1 MWFNKTWEE
10 ALKEFNSNALNGL
23 SSEDAKKRLET
34 NGENKLSEKKKKSIL
49 ELFFAQINDV
59 MIYILL
65 IAALISGAIG
75 EISDSIIILIV
86 ILVNALIGLI
96 QESKAEKALDALKQ
110 LSTPKAVVKRD
121 GQLKE
126 IPSEEVVVGDIVI
139 IDAGRYIPADLRLIE
154 SANLKIEESAFT
166 GESVPSDKN
175 PETISSE
182 ENLPIG
188 DQHNMV
194 FMSTLATYGRG
205 SGIVTATG
213 MDTQIGKIAK
223 MLDSESDDTTPLQK
237 KLAQL
242 GKTLGFAAVGI
253 SILMFIISMFQGRNF
268 MDMFM
273 TSISLAVAAIPEGLP
288 AIVAI
293 VLALGV
299 QRMIKE
305 NAIIRKLPAVE
316 TLGSVNII
324 CSDKTGT
331 LTINKM
337 TVKKYFVNGELKS
350 LEDADIQDKTTKLLI
365 DGMILCNDATSTES
379 SKTGD
384 PTEIALLDVGT
395 KFNIFK
401 DDLNKEHKRVNEIP
415 FDSDRKLMTTLNKYN
430 ENYFKKDDNDID
442 SSLEKSTNSN
452 GCYYAFTKGA
462 IDSILKI
469 SNKILINGEVKDFT
483 DELKASI
490 LESSNN
496 MSDEALRVL
505 ALGYKVL
512 ENEHVEIDTLEN
524 NLTFVG
530 LMGMID
536 PPREEVKGSIELSK
550 KAGIRT
556 IMITGDH
563 KNTAVA
569 IAKELGI
576 AENISEAMSGSEID
590 TYSDEEFVKIVNNYR
605 IFARVSPEHKVKI
618 VKAFKSYNNIV
629 SMTGDGVND
638 APSLKAA
645 DIGVAMGITGTD
657 VAKGAADMV
666 LTDDN
671 FTTIVRAVEEGRN
684 IFNNIKKSIIF
695 LLSCNLGE
703 IIALFFA
710 ILFNW
715 ATPLLPIHILWVN
728 LITDS
733 FPALSLGVDPGD
745 HGVMDA
751 NPRNPKESLF
761 AGRMG
766 KLLLING
773 ALIGITTLVAFK
785 LGEKLYPESLI
796 HAQTMAFVVLSVSQ
810 LFYSLSMRNETKSLF
825 QVGVFKNKWLIGSIV
840 LGIGLQFIIITV
852 PVLASTFKVYA
863 LTLSD
868 WGIVFLLSLVPFII
882 NEIIKV
888 FFRMKDK

>member
-1 MWFNKTWEE
+1 MWFNKSSEE
-10 ALKEFNSNALNGL
+10 IIKELSSNVINGL
-23 SSEDAKKRLET
+23 SSADAKLILEK
-34 NGENKLSEKKKKSIL
+34 NGPNKLQGKKKKSTFQ
-49 ELFFAQINDV
+49 LFLSQINDA

-65 IAALISGAIG
+65 VAAVISAIVG
-75 EISDSIIILIV
+75 EISDAIIILIV
-86 ILVNALIGLI
+86 IFVNAIIGVI
-96 QESKAEKALDALKQ
+96 QESKAEKALEALKSM
-110 LSTPKAVVKRD
+110 STPKALVKRD
-121 GQLKE
+121 GSIIE

-166 GESVPSDKN
+166 GESVPAEKNSDIIN
-175 PETISSE
+175 E
-182 ENLPIG
+182 ENDVPIG
-188 DQHNMV
+188 DQHNMA

-205 SGIVTATG
+205 TGIVIATG

-223 MLDSESDDTTPLQK
+223 MLDAEDENTTPLQK

-253 SILMFIISMFQGRNF
+253 SIVMFIVSMFQGRDF
-268 MDMFM
+268 LEMFM

-305 NAIIRKLPAVE
+305 NAIIRKLPSVE

-337 TVKKYFVNGELKS
+337 TVKKFYINGETKN
-350 LEDADIQDKTTKLLI
+350 LEEIDIKNDESKLLV
-365 DGMILCNDATSTES
+365 DGMILCNDATS
-379 SKTGD
+379 KDGVQTGD
-384 PTEIALLDVGT
+384 PTEVALIDVGN
-395 KFNIFK
+395 KINIFK
-401 DDLNKEHKRVNEIP
+401 EDLNKAHKRVNEIP
-415 FDSDRKLMTTLNKYN
+415 FDSDRKLMTTVNTYDKGFN
-430 ENYFKKDDNDID
+430 V
-442 SSLEKSTNSN
+442 
-452 GCYYAFTKGA
+452 FTKGA

-469 SNKILINGEVKDFT
+469 SNKILINGEIKDFT
-483 DELKASI
+483 KEEKEKVLMASN
-490 LESSNN
+490 L
-496 MSDEALRVL
+496 MSDDALRVL
-505 ALGYKVL
+505 ALGYKVIDT
-512 ENEHVEIDTLEN
+512 EHVAIDDLEKD
-524 NLTFVG
+524 LIFVG

-536 PPREEVKGSIELSK
+536 PPREEVKGSIQVSK
-550 KAGIRT
+550 NAGIRT

-576 AENISEAMSGSEID
+576 ANDISEAMSGSEID
-590 TYSDEEFVKIVNNYR
+590 TYSDEEFTKIVNNYR
-605 IFARVSPEHKVKI
+605 VFARVSPEHKVKI
-618 VKAFKSYNNIV
+618 VKAFKAHGNIV

-671 FTTIVRAVEEGRN
+671 FTTIVSAVEEGRN
-684 IFNNIKKSIIF
+684 IFNNIKKSILF

-703 IIALFFA
+703 VVALFVA
-710 ILFNW
+710 ILLNW
-715 ATPLLPIHILWVN
+715 AAPLLPIHILWVN

-745 HGVMDA
+745 KGVMELP
-751 NPRNPKESLF
+751 PRNPKESLF

-766 KLLLING
+766 KLLILNG
-773 ALIGITTLVAFK
+773 ILIGANTLFAFV
-785 LGEKLYPESLI
+785 LGEYLYSDSLR

-810 LFYSLSMRNETKSLF
+810 LFYSLAMRNETKSLF
-825 QVGVFKNKWLIGSIV
+825 QVGVFKNKWLIGSV
-840 LGIGLQFIIITV
+840 LLGILLQLAIITI
-852 PVLASTFKVYA
+852 PFTASVFKVYP
-863 LTLSD
+863 LTLTD
-868 WGIVFLLSLVPFII
+868 WGIVILISLIPFVI
-882 NEIIKV
+882 NEIIKI
-888 FFRMKDK
+888 FFRMKDKK

>member
-1 MWFNKTWEE
+1 MWFNKGSEE
-10 ALKEFNSNALNGL
+10 IIQELSSNLINGL
-23 SSEDAKKRLET
+23 SSSEAKSRLEK
-34 NGENKLSEKKKKSIL
+34 NGLNKLQGKKKKSL
-49 ELFFAQINDV
+49 LQLFFSQINDV

-65 IAALISGAIG
+65 IAAIISAIVG
-75 EISDSIIILIV
+75 EISDAIIILIV
-86 ILVNALIGLI
+86 IFVNAIIGVI
-96 QESKAEKALDALKQ
+96 QESKAEKALEALKSM
-110 LSTPKAVVKRD
+110 STPKALVRRD
-121 GQLKE
+121 GNVIE
-126 IPSEEVVVGDIVI
+126 IPSEEVVVGDIIV

-154 SANLKIEESAFT
+154 TANLKIEESAFT
-166 GESVPSDKN
+166 GESVPSEKN
-175 PETISSE
+175 SHVIV
-182 ENLPIG
+182 ENKEVPIG
-188 DQHNMV
+188 DQHNMA
-194 FMSTLATYGRG
+194 FMSTLVTYGRG
-205 SGIVTATG
+205 VGIVVNTG
-213 MDTQIGKIAK
+213 MNTQIGKIAK
-223 MLDSESDDTTPLQK
+223 MLDEEDDNTTPLQK

-253 SILMFIISMFQGRNF
+253 SILMFIVSMFQGRDF
-268 MDMFM
+268 LEMFM

-305 NAIIRKLPAVE
+305 NAIIRKLPSVE

-337 TVKKYFVNGELKS
+337 TVKKYYVNGEITNLQNI
-350 LEDADIQDKTTKLLI
+350 DIDNNETKLLVH
-365 DGMILCNDATSTES
+365 GMILCNDATSIDGIQ
-379 SKTGD
+379 TGD
-384 PTEIALLDVGT
+384 PTEVALIDVGN
-395 KFNIFK
+395 KVNILK
-401 DDLNKEHKRVNEIP
+401 EDLNKEFKRVNEIP
-415 FDSDRKLMTTLNKYN
+415 FDSDRKLMTTVNSYNNKYN
-430 ENYFKKDDNDID
+430 I
-442 SSLEKSTNSN
+442 
-452 GCYYAFTKGA
+452 FTKGA

-469 SNKILINGEVKDFT
+469 SNKILVNGEIKEFTNKEKDAT
-483 DELKASI
+483 LK
-490 LESSNN
+490 SSNS
-496 MSDEALRVL
+496 MSDDALRVL
-505 ALGYKVL
+505 ALAYKTID
-512 ENEHVEIDTLEN
+512 NEHVAIDELEKD
-524 NLTFVG
+524 LIFVG

-576 AENISEAMSGSEID
+576 ADDISQAMAGSEID
-590 TYSDEEFVKIVNNYR
+590 SYSDEEFNKIINNYR
-605 IFARVSPEHKVKI
+605 VFARVSPEHKVKI
-618 VKAFKSYNNIV
+618 VKAFKSYDNIV

-671 FTTIVRAVEEGRN
+671 FTTIVKAVEEGRN

-703 IIALFFA
+703 VVALFVA
-710 ILFNW
+710 ILLNW
-715 ATPLLPIHILWVN
+715 PSPLLPIHILWVN

-745 HGVMDA
+745 EGVMDLS
-751 NPRNPKESLF
+751 PRSPKESLF

-766 KLLLING
+766 ILLILNG
-773 ALIGITTLVAFK
+773 ILIGANTLFAFL
-785 LGEKLYPESLI
+785 LGEYLYPESLR

-825 QVGVFKNKWLIGSIV
+825 QVGILKNKWLICSV
-840 LGIGLQFIIITV
+840 LFGILIQFAIITI
-852 PVLASTFKVYA
+852 PFTATIFKVYS
-863 LTLSD
+863 LTLKD
-868 WGIVFLLSLVPFII
+868 WGIVILISLIPFIV
-882 NEIIKV
+882 NEIVKI
-888 FFRMKDK
+888 FFRFSDKKLNK

>member
-1 MWFNKTWEE
+1 MWFNKESDKIISE
-10 ALKEFNSNALNGL
+10 LSSNLINGL
-23 SSEDAKKRLET
+23 SSSEAKSRLEK
-34 NGENKLSEKKKKSIL
+34 NGLNKLQGKKKKTIL
-49 ELFFAQINDV
+49 QLFFAQINDV

-65 IAALISGAIG
+65 IAAIISFAVG
-75 EISDSIIILIV
+75 EVSDSIIILIV
-86 ILVNALIGLI
+86 IFVNAIIGVI
-96 QESKAEKALDALKQ
+96 QESKAEKALEALKNM
-110 LSTPKAVVKRD
+110 STPKALVRRD
-121 GQLKE
+121 GNTIE

-139 IDAGRYIPADLRLIE
+139 IDAGRYIPADLRIIE

-166 GESVPSDKN
+166 GESVPSEKTSDIINEDK
-175 PETISSE
+175 EV
-182 ENLPIG
+182 PIG
-188 DQHNMV
+188 DQHNMA
-194 FMSTLATYGRG
+194 FMSTLVTYGRG
-205 SGIVTATG
+205 VGIAVNTG
-213 MDTQIGKIAK
+213 METQIGKIAK
-223 MLDSESDDTTPLQK
+223 MLDEEEDNTTPLQK

-253 SILMFIISMFQGRNF
+253 SIIMFIVSIFQGRDF
-268 MDMFM
+268 LEMFM

-305 NAIIRKLPAVE
+305 NAIIRKLPSVE

-337 TVKKYFVNGELKS
+337 TVKKFYVNGEIKN
-350 LEDADIQDKTTKLLI
+350 LETIDIKNNETNLLVN
-365 DGMILCNDATSTES
+365 GMVLCNDATSNDGVQ
-379 SKTGD
+379 TGD
-384 PTEIALLDVGT
+384 PTEIALIDVGNKVNIT
-395 KFNIFK
+395 KE
-401 DDLNKEHKRVNEIP
+401 DLNKEHKRVNEIP
-415 FDSDRKLMTTLNKYN
+415 FDSDRKLMTTVNKY
-430 ENYFKKDDNDID
+430 D
-442 SSLEKSTNSN
+442 SKFNV
-452 GCYYAFTKGA
+452 FTKGA

-469 SNKILINGEVKDFT
+469 SNKILINDKVEDFT
-483 DELKASI
+483 KEKKDEVLKASN
-490 LESSNN
+490 L
-496 MSDEALRVL
+496 MSDDALRVL
-505 ALGYKVL
+505 ALAYKSIDS
-512 ENEHVEIDTLEN
+512 EHVAIDDLEKD
-524 NLTFVG
+524 LIFVG

-576 AENISEAMSGSEID
+576 ANDISEAMAGSEID
-590 TYSDEEFVKIVNNYR
+590 TYSDEEFTKIVNNYR
-605 IFARVSPEHKVKI
+605 VFARVSPEHKVKI
-618 VKAFKSYNNIV
+618 VKAFKSYGNIV

-638 APSLKAA
+638 APSLKTA

-671 FTTIVRAVEEGRN
+671 FTTIVKAVEEGRN

-703 IIALFFA
+703 VVALFVA
-710 ILFNW
+710 ILLNW
-715 ATPLLPIHILWVN
+715 PAPLLPIHILWVN

-745 HGVMDA
+745 KGVMELQ
-751 NPRNPKESLF
+751 PRSPNESLF
-761 AGRMG
+761 SGRMG
-766 KLLLING
+766 ILLILNG
-773 ALIGITTLVAFK
+773 ILIGATTLFAFV
-785 LGEKLYPESLI
+785 LGEYLYPDSLK

-825 QVGVFKNKWLIGSIV
+825 QVGVFKNKWLIGS
-840 LGIGLQFIIITV
+840 LLFGILLQLAIISIPFT
-852 PVLASTFKVYA
+852 ANIFKVYS
-863 LTLSD
+863 LDFKD
-868 WGIVFLLSLVPFII
+868 WGLVILISLIPFVI
-882 NEIIKV
+882 NEIAKI
-888 FFRMKDK
+888 FFRANDKNKAM

>member
-1 MWFNKTWEE
+1 MWFNKSSEE
-10 ALKEFNSNALNGL
+10 IIKELSSNVINGL
-23 SSEDAKKRLET
+23 SSADAKLILEK
-34 NGENKLSEKKKKSIL
+34 NGPNKLQGKKKKSTFQ
-49 ELFFAQINDV
+49 LFLSQINDA

-65 IAALISGAIG
+65 VAAVISAIVG
-75 EISDSIIILIV
+75 EISDAIIILIV
-86 ILVNALIGLI
+86 IFVNAIIGVI
-96 QESKAEKALDALKQ
+96 QESKAEKALEALKSM
-110 LSTPKAVVKRD
+110 STPKALVKRD
-121 GQLKE
+121 GSIIE

-166 GESVPSDKN
+166 GESVPAEKNSDIIN
-175 PETISSE
+175 E
-182 ENLPIG
+182 ENDVPIG
-188 DQHNMV
+188 DQHNMA

-205 SGIVTATG
+205 TGIVIATG

-223 MLDSESDDTTPLQK
+223 MLDADENTTPLQE

-253 SILMFIISMFQGRNF
+253 SIVMFIVSMFQGRDF
-268 MDMFM
+268 LEMFM

-305 NAIIRKLPAVE
+305 NAIIRKLPSVE

-337 TVKKYFVNGELKS
+337 TVKKFYINGETKN
-350 LEDADIQDKTTKLLI
+350 LEEIDIKNDESKLLV
-365 DGMILCNDATSTES
+365 DGMILCNDATS
-379 SKTGD
+379 KDGVQTGD
-384 PTEIALLDVGT
+384 PTEVALIDVGN
-395 KFNIFK
+395 KINIFK
-401 DDLNKEHKRVNEIP
+401 EDLNKAHKRVNEIP
-415 FDSDRKLMTTLNKYN
+415 FDSDRKLMTTVNTYDKGFN
-430 ENYFKKDDNDID
+430 V
-442 SSLEKSTNSN
+442 
-452 GCYYAFTKGA
+452 FTKGA

-469 SNKILINGEVKDFT
+469 SNKILINGEIKDFT
-483 DELKASI
+483 KEEKEKVLMASN
-490 LESSNN
+490 L
-496 MSDEALRVL
+496 MSDDALRVL
-505 ALGYKVL
+505 ALGYKVIDT
-512 ENEHVEIDTLEN
+512 EHVAIDELEKD
-524 NLTFVG
+524 LIFVG

-536 PPREEVKGSIELSK
+536 PPREEVKGSIQVSK
-550 KAGIRT
+550 NAGIRT

-576 AENISEAMSGSEID
+576 ANDISEAMSGSEID
-590 TYSDEEFVKIVNNYR
+590 TYSDEEFTKIVNNYR
-605 IFARVSPEHKVKI
+605 VFARVSPEHKVKI
-618 VKAFKSYNNIV
+618 VKAFKAHGNIV

-671 FTTIVRAVEEGRN
+671 FTTIVSAVEEGRN
-684 IFNNIKKSIIF
+684 IFNNIKKSILF

-703 IIALFFA
+703 VVALFVA
-710 ILFNW
+710 ILLNW
-715 ATPLLPIHILWVN
+715 AAPLLPIHILWVN

-745 HGVMDA
+745 KGVMELP
-751 NPRNPKESLF
+751 PRNPKESLF

-766 KLLLING
+766 KLLILNG
-773 ALIGITTLVAFK
+773 ILIGANTLFAFV
-785 LGEKLYPESLI
+785 LGEYLYPDSLR

-810 LFYSLSMRNETKSLF
+810 LFYSLAMRNETKSLF
-825 QVGVFKNKWLIGSIV
+825 QVGVFKNKWLIGSV
-840 LGIGLQFIIITV
+840 LLGILLQLAIITI
-852 PVLASTFKVYA
+852 PFTASVFKVYP
-863 LTLSD
+863 LTLTD
-868 WGIVFLLSLVPFII
+868 WGIVILISLIPFVI
-882 NEIIKV
+882 NEIIKI
-888 FFRMKDK
+888 FFRMKDKK

>member
-1 MWFNKTWEE
+1 MWFNKTSEE
-10 ALKEFNSNALNGL
+10 AVKELNSNALNGL
-23 SSEDAKKRLET
+23 SSTDAKERLET
-34 NGENKLSEKKKKSIL
+34 NGENKLAGKKKKSIAM
-49 ELFFAQINDV
+49 LFFIQINDV

-65 IAALISGAIG
+65 GAALISGIVG
-75 EISDSIIILIV
+75 EISDAVIILIV
-86 ILVNALIGLI
+86 ILVNALIGLV
-96 QESKAEKALDALKQ
+96 QESKAEKALDALKK
-110 LSTPKAVVKRD
+110 LSTPKALVKRD

-139 IDAGRYIPADLRLIE
+139 IDAGRYIPADLRILE

-166 GESVPSDKN
+166 GESVPADKN
-175 PETISSE
+175 SETIVSE
-182 ENLPIG
+182 GDVPIG
-188 DQHNMV
+188 DQHNML

-205 SGIVTATG
+205 TGIVTSTG

-223 MLDSESDDTTPLQK
+223 MLDAEGDDTTPLQK

-253 SILMFIISMFQGRNF
+253 SILMLIISMFQGRNF

-337 TVKKYFVNGELKS
+337 TVKKFFVNNELKA
-350 LEDADIQDKTTKLLI
+350 LEDVNVTDGTTKLLI

-384 PTEIALLDVGT
+384 PTEIALLDVGN

-401 DDLNKEHKRVNEIP
+401 DDLNTTHKRVNEIP

-430 ENYFKKDDNDID
+430 ENYY
-442 SSLEKSTNSN
+442 T
-452 GCYYAFTKGA
+452 FTKGA

-469 SNKILINGEVKDFT
+469 STKILIGGEVKYFT
-483 DELKASI
+483 DELKANV
-490 LESSNN
+490 LTSSNA
-496 MSDEALRVL
+496 MSDDALRVL
-505 ALGYKVL
+505 ALGYKIL
-512 ENEHVEIDTLEN
+512 ENEHVAIDNLED
-524 NLTFVG
+524 NLIFIG

-576 AENISEAMSGSEID
+576 AENIAQAMSGSEID
-590 TYSDEEFVKIVNNYR
+590 TYSDEEFIKIVNNYR

-618 VKAFKSYNNIV
+618 VKAFKSYGNIV

-671 FTTIVRAVEEGRN
+671 FTTIVKAVEEGRN
-684 IFNNIKKSIIF
+684 IFNNIKKSILF

-703 IIALFFA
+703 VIALFFA

-733 FPALSLGVDPGD
+733 FPALALGVDPGD
-745 HGVMDA
+745 HDVMSKQ
-751 NPRNPKESLF
+751 PRSPKESLF

-766 KLLLING
+766 RLLIING
-773 ALIGITTLVAFK
+773 ILIGVTTLIAFK
-785 LGEKLYPESLI
+785 LGERLYPGSLM

-810 LFYSLSMRNETKSLF
+810 LFYSLTMRNETKSLF

-840 LGIGLQFIIITV
+840 FGISLQLIIITV
-852 PVLASTFKVYA
+852 PVLASIFKVYS
-863 LTLSD
+863 LTVSD
-868 WGIVFLLSLVPFII
+868 WGLVIVLSLVPFII
-882 NEIIKV
+882 NEFIKI

>member
-1 MWFNKTWEE
+1 MWFNKSSEE
-10 ALKEFNSNALNGL
+10 IIKELSSNVINGL
-23 SSEDAKKRLET
+23 SSADAKLILEK
-34 NGENKLSEKKKKSIL
+34 NGPNKLQGKKKKSTFQ
-49 ELFFAQINDV
+49 LFLSQINDA

-65 IAALISGAIG
+65 VAAVISAIVG
-75 EISDSIIILIV
+75 EISDAIIILIV
-86 ILVNALIGLI
+86 IFVNAIIGVI
-96 QESKAEKALDALKQ
+96 QESKAEKALEALKSM
-110 LSTPKAVVKRD
+110 STPKALVKRD
-121 GQLKE
+121 GSIIE

-166 GESVPSDKN
+166 GESVPAEKNSDIIN
-175 PETISSE
+175 E
-182 ENLPIG
+182 ENDVPIG
-188 DQHNMV
+188 DQHNMA

-205 SGIVTATG
+205 TGIVIATG

-223 MLDSESDDTTPLQK
+223 MLDAEDENTTPLQK

-253 SILMFIISMFQGRNF
+253 SIVMFIVSMFQGRDF
-268 MDMFM
+268 LEMFM

-305 NAIIRKLPAVE
+305 NAIIRKLPSVE

-337 TVKKYFVNGELKS
+337 TVKKFYINGETKN
-350 LEDADIQDKTTKLLI
+350 LEEIDIKNDESKLLV
-365 DGMILCNDATSTES
+365 DGMILCNDATS
-379 SKTGD
+379 KDGVQTGD
-384 PTEIALLDVGT
+384 PTEVALIDVGN
-395 KFNIFK
+395 KINIFK
-401 DDLNKEHKRVNEIP
+401 EDLNKAHKRVNEIP
-415 FDSDRKLMTTLNKYN
+415 FDSDRKLMTTVNTYDKVFN
-430 ENYFKKDDNDID
+430 V
-442 SSLEKSTNSN
+442 
-452 GCYYAFTKGA
+452 FTKGA

-469 SNKILINGEVKDFT
+469 SNKILINGEIKDFT
-483 DELKASI
+483 KEEKEKVLMASN
-490 LESSNN
+490 L
-496 MSDEALRVL
+496 MSDDALRVL
-505 ALGYKVL
+505 ALGYKVIDT
-512 ENEHVEIDTLEN
+512 EHVAIDDLEKD
-524 NLTFVG
+524 LIFVG

-536 PPREEVKGSIELSK
+536 PPREEVKSSIQVSK
-550 KAGIRT
+550 NAGIRT

-576 AENISEAMSGSEID
+576 ANDISEAMSGSEID
-590 TYSDEEFVKIVNNYR
+590 TYSDEEFTKIVNNYR
-605 IFARVSPEHKVKI
+605 VFARVSPEHKVKI
-618 VKAFKSYNNIV
+618 VKAFKSHGNIV

-671 FTTIVRAVEEGRN
+671 FTTIVSAVEEGRN
-684 IFNNIKKSIIF
+684 IFNNIKKSILF

-703 IIALFFA
+703 VVALFVA
-710 ILFNW
+710 ILLNW
-715 ATPLLPIHILWVN
+715 AAPLLPIHILWVN

-745 HGVMDA
+745 KGVMDLP
-751 NPRNPKESLF
+751 PRNPKESLF

-766 KLLLING
+766 KLLILNG
-773 ALIGITTLVAFK
+773 ILIGITTLFAFV
-785 LGEKLYPESLI
+785 LGEYLYPDSLR

-810 LFYSLSMRNETKSLF
+810 LFYSLAMRNETKSLF
-825 QVGVFKNKWLIGSIV
+825 QVGVFKNKWLIGSIL
-840 LGIGLQFIIITV
+840 LGILLQLTIITI
-852 PVLASTFKVYA
+852 PFTATIFKVYS
-863 LTLSD
+863 LTLKD
-868 WGIVFLLSLVPFII
+868 WGIVILISLIPFVI
-882 NEIIKV
+882 NEIIKI
-888 FFRMKDK
+888 FFRMKDKK

>member
-1 MWFNKTWEE
+1 MWFNKTSEE
-10 ALKEFNSNALNGL
+10 ALKELNSNALNGL
-23 SSEDAKKRLET
+23 SSTDAKERLET
-34 NGENKLSEKKKKSIL
+34 NGENKLAGKKKKSIAM
-49 ELFFAQINDV
+49 LFFIQINDV

-65 IAALISGAIG
+65 GAALISGIVG
-75 EISDSIIILIV
+75 EISDAVIILIV
-86 ILVNALIGLI
+86 ILVNALIGLV
-96 QESKAEKALDALKQ
+96 QESKAEKALDALKK
-110 LSTPKAVVKRD
+110 LSTPKALVKRD

-139 IDAGRYIPADLRLIE
+139 IDAGRYIPADLRILE

-166 GESVPSDKN
+166 GESVPADKN
-175 PETISSE
+175 SETIVSE
-182 ENLPIG
+182 GDVPIG
-188 DQHNMV
+188 DQHNML

-205 SGIVTATG
+205 TGIVTSTG

-223 MLDSESDDTTPLQK
+223 MLDAEGDDTTPLQK

-242 GKTLGFAAVGI
+242 GKTLGFAAVSI
-253 SILMFIISMFQGRNF
+253 SILMLIISMFQGRNF

-337 TVKKYFVNGELKS
+337 TVKKYFVNNELKS
-350 LEDADIQDKTTKLLI
+350 LEDANITDKTTKLLI
-365 DGMILCNDATSTES
+365 DGMVLCNDATSTES

-384 PTEIALLDVGT
+384 PTEIALLDVGN

-401 DDLNKEHKRVNEIP
+401 DDLNTTHKRVNEIP

-430 ENYFKKDDNDID
+430 ENYY
-442 SSLEKSTNSN
+442 T
-452 GCYYAFTKGA
+452 FTKGA

-469 SNKILINGEVKDFT
+469 STKILIGGEVKDFT
-483 DELKASI
+483 DELKANV
-490 LESSNN
+490 LTSSNA
-496 MSDEALRVL
+496 MSDDALRVL
-505 ALGYKVL
+505 ALGYKIL
-512 ENEHVEIDTLEN
+512 ENEHVAIDNLED
-524 NLTFVG
+524 NLIFIG

-576 AENISEAMSGSEID
+576 AENIAQAMSGSEID
-590 TYSDEEFVKIVNNYR
+590 TYSDEEFIKIVNNYR

-618 VKAFKSYNNIV
+618 VKAFKSYGNIV

-671 FTTIVRAVEEGRN
+671 FTTIVKAVEEGRN
-684 IFNNIKKSIIF
+684 IFNNIKKSILF

-703 IIALFFA
+703 VIALFFA

-733 FPALSLGVDPGD
+733 FPALALGVDPGD
-745 HGVMDA
+745 HDVMSKQ
-751 NPRNPKESLF
+751 PRSPKESLF

-766 KLLLING
+766 RLLIING
-773 ALIGITTLVAFK
+773 ILIGVTTLIAFK
-785 LGEKLYPESLI
+785 LGERLYPGSLM

-810 LFYSLSMRNETKSLF
+810 LFYSLTMRNETKSLF
-825 QVGVFKNKWLIGSIV
+825 QVGVFKNKWLIGSIAF
-840 LGIGLQFIIITV
+840 GISLQFIIITV
-852 PVLASTFKVYA
+852 PVLASIFKVYS
-863 LTLSD
+863 LTVSD
-868 WGIVFLLSLVPFII
+868 WGLVVVLSLVPFII
-882 NEIIKV
+882 NEFIKI

>member
-1 MWFNKTWEE
+1 MWFNKSSEE
-10 ALKEFNSNALNGL
+10 IIKELSSNVINGL
-23 SSEDAKKRLET
+23 SSADAKLILEK
-34 NGENKLSEKKKKSIL
+34 NGPNKLQGKKKKSTFQ
-49 ELFFAQINDV
+49 LFLSQINDA

-65 IAALISGAIG
+65 VAAVISAIVG
-75 EISDSIIILIV
+75 EISDAIIILIV
-86 ILVNALIGLI
+86 IFVNAIIGVI
-96 QESKAEKALDALKQ
+96 QESKAEKALEALKSM
-110 LSTPKAVVKRD
+110 STPKALVKRD
-121 GQLKE
+121 GSIIE

-166 GESVPSDKN
+166 GESVPAEKNSDIIN
-175 PETISSE
+175 E
-182 ENLPIG
+182 ENDVPIG
-188 DQHNMV
+188 DQHNMA

-205 SGIVTATG
+205 TGIVIATG

-223 MLDSESDDTTPLQK
+223 MLDVEDENTTPLQK

-253 SILMFIISMFQGRNF
+253 SIVMFIVSMFQGRDF
-268 MDMFM
+268 LEMFM

-305 NAIIRKLPAVE
+305 NAIIRKLPSVE

-337 TVKKYFVNGELKS
+337 TVKKFYINGETKN
-350 LEDADIQDKTTKLLI
+350 LEEIDIKNDESKLLV
-365 DGMILCNDATSTES
+365 DGMILCNDATS
-379 SKTGD
+379 KDGVQTGD
-384 PTEIALLDVGT
+384 PTEVALIDVGN
-395 KFNIFK
+395 KINIFK
-401 DDLNKEHKRVNEIP
+401 EDLNKAHKRVNEIP
-415 FDSDRKLMTTLNKYN
+415 FDSDRKLMTTVNTYDKVFN
-430 ENYFKKDDNDID
+430 V
-442 SSLEKSTNSN
+442 
-452 GCYYAFTKGA
+452 FTKGA

-469 SNKILINGEVKDFT
+469 SNKILINGEIKDFT
-483 DELKASI
+483 KEEKEKVLMASN
-490 LESSNN
+490 L
-496 MSDEALRVL
+496 MSDDALRVL
-505 ALGYKVL
+505 ALGYKVIDT
-512 ENEHVEIDTLEN
+512 EHVAIDDLEKD
-524 NLTFVG
+524 LIFVG

-536 PPREEVKGSIELSK
+536 PPREEVKGSIQVSK
-550 KAGIRT
+550 NAGIRT

-576 AENISEAMSGSEID
+576 ANDISEAMSGSEID
-590 TYSDEEFVKIVNNYR
+590 TYSDEEFTKIVNNYR
-605 IFARVSPEHKVKI
+605 VFARVSPEHKVKI
-618 VKAFKSYNNIV
+618 VKAFKSHGNIV

-671 FTTIVRAVEEGRN
+671 FTTIVSAVEEGRN
-684 IFNNIKKSIIF
+684 IFNNIKKSILF

-703 IIALFFA
+703 VVALFVA
-710 ILFNW
+710 ILLNW
-715 ATPLLPIHILWVN
+715 AAPLLPIHILWVN

-745 HGVMDA
+745 KGVMDLP
-751 NPRNPKESLF
+751 PRNPKESLF

-766 KLLLING
+766 KLLILNG
-773 ALIGITTLVAFK
+773 ILIGITTLFAFV
-785 LGEKLYPESLI
+785 LGEYLYPDSLR

-810 LFYSLSMRNETKSLF
+810 LFYSLAMRNETKSLF
-825 QVGVFKNKWLIGSIV
+825 QVGVFKNKWLIGSIL
-840 LGIGLQFIIITV
+840 LGILLQLTIITI
-852 PVLASTFKVYA
+852 PFTATIFKVYS
-863 LTLSD
+863 LKLKD
-868 WGIVFLLSLVPFII
+868 WGIVILISLIPFVI
-882 NEIIKV
+882 NEIIKI
-888 FFRMKDK
+888 FFRMKDKK

>member
-1 MWFNKTWEE
+1 MWFNKTSEE
-10 ALKEFNSNALNGL
+10 ALKELNSNALNGL
-23 SSEDAKKRLET
+23 SSTDAKERLAT
-34 NGENKLSEKKKKSIL
+34 NGENKLAGKKKKSIAM
-49 ELFFAQINDV
+49 LFFIQINDV

-65 IAALISGAIG
+65 GAALISGIVG
-75 EISDSIIILIV
+75 EISDAVIILIV
-86 ILVNALIGLI
+86 ILVNALIGLV
-96 QESKAEKALDALKQ
+96 QESKAEKALDALKK
-110 LSTPKAVVKRD
+110 LSTPKALVKRD

-139 IDAGRYIPADLRLIE
+139 IDAGRYIPADLRILE

-166 GESVPSDKN
+166 GESVPADKN
-175 PETISSE
+175 SETIVSE
-182 ENLPIG
+182 GDVPIG
-188 DQHNMV
+188 DQHNML

-205 SGIVTATG
+205 TGIVTSTG

-223 MLDSESDDTTPLQK
+223 MLDAEGDDTTPLQK

-242 GKTLGFAAVGI
+242 GKTLGFAAVSI
-253 SILMFIISMFQGRNF
+253 SILMLIISMFQGRNF

-337 TVKKYFVNGELKS
+337 TVKKYFVNNELKS
-350 LEDADIQDKTTKLLI
+350 LEDANITDETTKLLI

-384 PTEIALLDVGT
+384 PTEIALLDVGN

-401 DDLNKEHKRVNEIP
+401 DDLNTNHKRVNEIP

-430 ENYFKKDDNDID
+430 ENYY
-442 SSLEKSTNSN
+442 T
-452 GCYYAFTKGA
+452 FTKGA

-469 SNKILINGEVKDFT
+469 STKILIGGEVKDFT
-483 DELKASI
+483 DELKANV
-490 LESSNN
+490 LTSSNG
-496 MSDEALRVL
+496 MSDDALRVL
-505 ALGYKVL
+505 ALGYKIL
-512 ENEHVEIDTLEN
+512 ENEHVAIDNLED
-524 NLTFVG
+524 NLIFIG

-576 AENISEAMSGSEID
+576 AENIAQAMSGSEID
-590 TYSDEEFVKIVNNYR
+590 TYSDEEFIKIVNNYR

-618 VKAFKSYNNIV
+618 VKAFKSYGNIV

-671 FTTIVRAVEEGRN
+671 FTTIVKAVEEGRN
-684 IFNNIKKSIIF
+684 IFNNIKKSILF

-703 IIALFFA
+703 VIALFFA

-733 FPALSLGVDPGD
+733 FPALALGVDPGD
-745 HGVMDA
+745 HDVMSKQ
-751 NPRNPKESLF
+751 PRSPKESLF

-766 KLLLING
+766 RLLIING
-773 ALIGITTLVAFK
+773 ILIGVTTLIAFK
-785 LGEKLYPESLI
+785 LGERLYPGSLM

-810 LFYSLSMRNETKSLF
+810 LFYSLTMRNETKSLF
-825 QVGVFKNKWLIGSIV
+825 QVGVLKNKWLIGSIAF
-840 LGIGLQFIIITV
+840 GISLQFIIITV
-852 PVLASTFKVYA
+852 PVLASIFKVYS
-863 LTLSD
+863 LTVSD
-868 WGIVFLLSLVPFII
+868 WGLVIGLSLVPFII
-882 NEIIKV
+882 NEFIKI

>member
-1 MWFNKTWEE
+1 MWFNKSSEE
-10 ALKEFNSNALNGL
+10 IIKELSSNVINGL
-23 SSEDAKKRLET
+23 SSADAKLILEK
-34 NGENKLSEKKKKSIL
+34 NGPNKLQGKKKKSTFQ
-49 ELFFAQINDV
+49 LFLSQINDA

-65 IAALISGAIG
+65 VAAVISAIVG
-75 EISDSIIILIV
+75 EISDAIIILIV
-86 ILVNALIGLI
+86 IFVNAIIGVI
-96 QESKAEKALDALKQ
+96 QESKAEKALEALKSM
-110 LSTPKAVVKRD
+110 STPKALVKRD
-121 GQLKE
+121 GSIIE

-166 GESVPSDKN
+166 GESVPAEKNSDIIN
-175 PETISSE
+175 E
-182 ENLPIG
+182 ENDVPIG
-188 DQHNMV
+188 DQHNMA

-205 SGIVTATG
+205 TGIVIATG

-223 MLDSESDDTTPLQK
+223 MLDAEDENTTPLQK

-242 GKTLGFAAVGI
+242 GKTLGLAAVGI
-253 SILMFIISMFQGRNF
+253 SIVMFIVSMFQGRDF
-268 MDMFM
+268 LEMFM

-305 NAIIRKLPAVE
+305 NAIIRKLPSVE

-337 TVKKYFVNGELKS
+337 TVKKFYINGETKN
-350 LEDADIQDKTTKLLI
+350 LEEIDIKNDESKLLV
-365 DGMILCNDATSTES
+365 DGMILCNDATS
-379 SKTGD
+379 KDGVQTGD
-384 PTEIALLDVGT
+384 PTEVALIDVGN
-395 KFNIFK
+395 KINIFK
-401 DDLNKEHKRVNEIP
+401 EDLNKAHKRVNEIP
-415 FDSDRKLMTTLNKYN
+415 FDSDRKLMTTVNTYDKGFN
-430 ENYFKKDDNDID
+430 V
-442 SSLEKSTNSN
+442 
-452 GCYYAFTKGA
+452 FTKGA

-469 SNKILINGEVKDFT
+469 SNKILINGEIKDFT
-483 DELKASI
+483 KEEKEKVLMASN
-490 LESSNN
+490 L
-496 MSDEALRVL
+496 MSDDALRVL
-505 ALGYKVL
+505 ALGYKVIDT
-512 ENEHVEIDTLEN
+512 EHVAIDDLEKD
-524 NLTFVG
+524 LIFVG

-536 PPREEVKGSIELSK
+536 PPREEVKGSIQVSK
-550 KAGIRT
+550 NAGIRT

-576 AENISEAMSGSEID
+576 ANDISEAMSGSEID
-590 TYSDEEFVKIVNNYR
+590 TYSDEEFTKIVNNYR
-605 IFARVSPEHKVKI
+605 VFARVSPEHKVKI
-618 VKAFKSYNNIV
+618 VKAFKAHGNIV

-671 FTTIVRAVEEGRN
+671 FTTIVSAVEEGRN
-684 IFNNIKKSIIF
+684 IFNNIKKSILF

-703 IIALFFA
+703 VVALFVA
-710 ILFNW
+710 ILLNW
-715 ATPLLPIHILWVN
+715 AAPLLPIHILWVN

-745 HGVMDA
+745 KGVMELP
-751 NPRNPKESLF
+751 PRNPKESLF

-766 KLLLING
+766 KLLILNG
-773 ALIGITTLVAFK
+773 ILIGANTLFAFV
-785 LGEKLYPESLI
+785 LGEYLYPDSLR

-810 LFYSLSMRNETKSLF
+810 LFYSLAMRNETKSLF
-825 QVGVFKNKWLIGSIV
+825 QVGVFKNKWLISSV
-840 LGIGLQFIIITV
+840 LLGILLQLAIITI
-852 PVLASTFKVYA
+852 PFTASVFKVYP
-863 LTLSD
+863 LTLTD
-868 WGIVFLLSLVPFII
+868 WGIVILISLIPFVI
-882 NEIIKV
+882 NEIIKI
-888 FFRMKDK
+888 FFRMKDKK

>member
-1 MWFNKTWEE
+1 MWFNKSSEE
-10 ALKEFNSNALNGL
+10 IIKEMPSNVINGL
-23 SSEDAKKRLET
+23 SSADAKLILEK
-34 NGENKLSEKKKKSIL
+34 NGPNKLQGKKKKSTFQ
-49 ELFFAQINDV
+49 LFLSQINDA

-65 IAALISGAIG
+65 VAAVISAIVG
-75 EISDSIIILIV
+75 EISDAIIILIV
-86 ILVNALIGLI
+86 IFVNAIIGVI
-96 QESKAEKALDALKQ
+96 QESKAEKALEALKSM
-110 LSTPKAVVKRD
+110 STPKALVKRD
-121 GQLKE
+121 GSIIE

-166 GESVPSDKN
+166 GESVPAEKNSDIINK
-175 PETISSE
+175 
-182 ENLPIG
+182 ENDVPIG
-188 DQHNMV
+188 DQHNMA

-205 SGIVTATG
+205 TGIVIATG

-223 MLDSESDDTTPLQK
+223 MLDAEDENTTPLQK

-253 SILMFIISMFQGRNF
+253 SIVMFIVSMFQGRDF
-268 MDMFM
+268 LEMFM

-305 NAIIRKLPAVE
+305 NAIIRKLPSVE

-337 TVKKYFVNGELKS
+337 TVKKFYINGETKN
-350 LEDADIQDKTTKLLI
+350 LEEIDIKNDESKLLV
-365 DGMILCNDATSTES
+365 DGMILCNDATS
-379 SKTGD
+379 KDGVQTGD
-384 PTEIALLDVGT
+384 PTEVALIDVGN
-395 KFNIFK
+395 KINIFK
-401 DDLNKEHKRVNEIP
+401 EDLNKAHKRVNEIP
-415 FDSDRKLMTTLNKYN
+415 FDSDRKLMTTVNTYDKGFN
-430 ENYFKKDDNDID
+430 V
-442 SSLEKSTNSN
+442 
-452 GCYYAFTKGA
+452 FTKGA

-469 SNKILINGEVKDFT
+469 SNKILINGEIKDFT
-483 DELKASI
+483 KEEKEKVLMASN
-490 LESSNN
+490 L
-496 MSDEALRVL
+496 MSDDALRVL
-505 ALGYKVL
+505 ALGYKVIDT
-512 ENEHVEIDTLEN
+512 EHVAIDDLEKD
-524 NLTFVG
+524 LIFVG

-536 PPREEVKGSIELSK
+536 PPREEVKGSIQVSK
-550 KAGIRT
+550 NAGIRT

-576 AENISEAMSGSEID
+576 ANDISEAMSGSEID
-590 TYSDEEFVKIVNNYR
+590 TYSDEEFTKIVNNYR
-605 IFARVSPEHKVKI
+605 VFARVSPEHKVKI
-618 VKAFKSYNNIV
+618 VKAFKAHGNIV

-671 FTTIVRAVEEGRN
+671 FTTIVSAVEEGRN
-684 IFNNIKKSIIF
+684 IFNNIKKSILF

-703 IIALFFA
+703 VVALFVA
-710 ILFNW
+710 ILLNW
-715 ATPLLPIHILWVN
+715 AAPLLPIHILWVN

-745 HGVMDA
+745 KGVMDLP
-751 NPRNPKESLF
+751 PRNPKESLF

-766 KLLLING
+766 KLLILNG
-773 ALIGITTLVAFK
+773 ILIGITTLFAFV
-785 LGEKLYPESLI
+785 LGEYLYPDSLR

-810 LFYSLSMRNETKSLF
+810 LFYSLAMRNETKSLF
-825 QVGVFKNKWLIGSIV
+825 QVGVFKNKWLIGSV
-840 LGIGLQFIIITV
+840 LLGILLQLAIITI
-852 PVLASTFKVYA
+852 PFTASVFKVYP
-863 LTLSD
+863 LTLTD
-868 WGIVFLLSLVPFII
+868 WGIVILISLIPFVI
-882 NEIIKV
+882 NEIIKI
-888 FFRMKDK
+888 FFRMKDKK

>member
-1 MWFNKTWEE
+1 MWFNKSSEE
-10 ALKEFNSNALNGL
+10 IIKELSSNVINGL
-23 SSEDAKKRLET
+23 SSADAKLILEK
-34 NGENKLSEKKKKSIL
+34 NGPNKLQGKKKKSTFQ
-49 ELFFAQINDV
+49 LFLSQINDA

-65 IAALISGAIG
+65 VAAVISAIVG
-75 EISDSIIILIV
+75 EISDAIIILIV
-86 ILVNALIGLI
+86 IFVNAIIGVI
-96 QESKAEKALDALKQ
+96 QESKAEKALEALKSM
-110 LSTPKAVVKRD
+110 STPKALVKRD
-121 GQLKE
+121 GSIIE

-166 GESVPSDKN
+166 GESVPAEKNSDIIN
-175 PETISSE
+175 E
-182 ENLPIG
+182 ENDVPIG
-188 DQHNMV
+188 DQHNMA

-205 SGIVTATG
+205 TGIVIATG

-223 MLDSESDDTTPLQK
+223 MLDAEDENTTPLQK

-253 SILMFIISMFQGRNF
+253 SIVMFIVSMFQGRDF
-268 MDMFM
+268 LEMFM

-305 NAIIRKLPAVE
+305 NAIIRKLPSVE

-337 TVKKYFVNGELKS
+337 TVKKFYINGETKN
-350 LEDADIQDKTTKLLI
+350 LEEIDIKNDESKLLV
-365 DGMILCNDATSTES
+365 DGMILCNDATS
-379 SKTGD
+379 KDGVQTGD
-384 PTEIALLDVGT
+384 PTEVALIDVGN
-395 KFNIFK
+395 KINIFK
-401 DDLNKEHKRVNEIP
+401 EDLNKAHKRVNEIP
-415 FDSDRKLMTTLNKYN
+415 FDSDRKLMTTVNTYDKGFN
-430 ENYFKKDDNDID
+430 V
-442 SSLEKSTNSN
+442 
-452 GCYYAFTKGA
+452 FTKGA

-469 SNKILINGEVKDFT
+469 SNKILINGEIKDFT
-483 DELKASI
+483 KEEKEKVLMASN
-490 LESSNN
+490 L
-496 MSDEALRVL
+496 MSDDALRVL
-505 ALGYKVL
+505 ALGYKV
-512 ENEHVEIDTLEN
+512 IDTERVAIDDLEKD
-524 NLTFVG
+524 LIFVG

-536 PPREEVKGSIELSK
+536 PPREEVKGSIQVSK
-550 KAGIRT
+550 NAGIRT

-576 AENISEAMSGSEID
+576 ANDISEAMSGSEID
-590 TYSDEEFVKIVNNYR
+590 TYSDEEFTKIVNNYR
-605 IFARVSPEHKVKI
+605 VFARVSPEHKVKI
-618 VKAFKSYNNIV
+618 VKAFKAHGNIV

-671 FTTIVRAVEEGRN
+671 FTTIVSAVEEGRN
-684 IFNNIKKSIIF
+684 IFNNIKKSILF

-703 IIALFFA
+703 VVALFVA
-710 ILFNW
+710 ILLNW
-715 ATPLLPIHILWVN
+715 AAPLLPIHILWVN

-745 HGVMDA
+745 KGVMELP
-751 NPRNPKESLF
+751 PRNPKESLF

-766 KLLLING
+766 KLLILNG
-773 ALIGITTLVAFK
+773 ILIGANTLFAFV
-785 LGEKLYPESLI
+785 LGEYLYSDSLR

-810 LFYSLSMRNETKSLF
+810 LFYSLAMRNETKSLF
-825 QVGVFKNKWLIGSIV
+825 QVGVFKNKWLIGSV
-840 LGIGLQFIIITV
+840 LLGILLQLAIITI
-852 PVLASTFKVYA
+852 PFTASVFKVYP
-863 LTLSD
+863 LTLTD
-868 WGIVFLLSLVPFII
+868 WGIVILISLIPFVI
-882 NEIIKV
+882 NEIIKI
-888 FFRMKDK
+888 FFRMKDKK